1 MHRALDDVHPEP
13 LRRID
18 AEGTIVIVFRMHGR
32 HTGPLATP
40 LGEIAP
46 TGRPVE
52 IRTIDVLTVTEGRI
66 SEVWVVADELS
77 MLTGLGAVT
86 LA

>member
-1 MHRALDDVHPEP
+1 
-13 LRRID
+13 
-18 AEGTIVIVFRMHGR
+18 
-32 HTGPLATP
+32 
-40 LGEIAP
+40 
-46 TGRPVE
+46 VE

>member
-1 MHRALDDVHPEP
+1 M
-13 LRRID
+13 
-18 AEGTIVIVFRMHGR
+18 
-32 HTGPLATP
+32 
-40 LGEIAP
+40 LGEPIASSQRVSADLVLYAVP
-46 TGRPVE
+46 GPVLRPRHLEMRASMPSSPVE
-52 IRTIDVLTVTEGRI
+52 IRTIDVLTVTDGRI